1 MDVFSSSEKISY
13 KIKPYFFLKPYFI
26 YRMLGW
32 VWIYIF
38 GRLLRKNFGISETK
52 EVKT

>member
-13 KIKPYFFLKPYFI
+13 KIKPYFI

-32 VWIYIF
+32 IWIYIF